1 MFSQRKQ
8 PTQAQS
14 TWGILPIKYKHRHHN
29 TQNRKVVHR
38 RIQSQMYTLQR
49 EEQRN
54 TPATGSNVKNTS
66 DSAST
71 HLDRE
76 RGEKAKLRNSKG
88 Q

>member
-1 MFSQRKQ
+1 L
-8 PTQAQS
+8 

-29 TQNRKVVHR
+29 TQNRKGVHR

-49 EEQRN
+49 EEQRK

-76 RGEKAKLRNSKG
+76 KG
-88 Q
+88 KRLNYEIQRDNKNASTEISRVWH